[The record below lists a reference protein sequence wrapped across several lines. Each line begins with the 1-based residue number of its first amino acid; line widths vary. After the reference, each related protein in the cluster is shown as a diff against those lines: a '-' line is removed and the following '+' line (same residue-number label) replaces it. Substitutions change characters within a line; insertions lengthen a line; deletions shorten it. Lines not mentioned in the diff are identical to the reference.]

1 MIHDL
6 TLVQEKMFAKAS
18 KSLAVNDMARTPSP
32 PNPKSIFAQRL
43 DALIVDQFKG
53 SRKIAAKAFGLSRTH
68 LSRVVMGGPQTQ
80 TATVALICRRVRDR
94 DAVIGL
100 IEGFLL
106 DEIRLIQVGLA
117 RTAWSKM
124 DLIEIRPLRSFK
136 TK

>member
-1 MIHDL
+1 
-6 TLVQEKMFAKAS
+6 
-18 KSLAVNDMARTPSP
+18 
-32 PNPKSIFAQRL
+32 
-43 DALIVDQFKG
+43 
-53 SRKIAAKAFGLSRTH
+53 
-68 LSRVVMGGPQTQ
+68 MGGPQTQ